1 MINRRFKANR
11 PKIVGSTDMI
21 PYWQV
26 IEQIISESDII
37 LEVLDARMPELSRND
52 ELEKLVKRKNKEL
65 IFILNKSDLVS
76 ENMLRKMFNKLK
88 KEAGVFSVSTK
99 ERMGTRRLR
108 EYLIRISKNQ
118 NIRIGVLGYPNTGK
132 SSIINSLVL
141 RKKAPVSSKAGTTHG
156 IQWVKSSNLEV
167 MDSPGVIP
175 IGKNDEMRLSL
186 IGSKNPEKI
195 KNLELVAY
203 KIIDLLPNKNR
214 ILEYYEIK
222 EKAEDNEEIIRLI
235 GVKKGFIKKH
245 GEIEENRVAIQII
258 RDWQRGNLRL

>member
-1 MINRRFKANR
+1 MN
-11 PKIVGSTDMI
+11 
-21 PYWQV
+21 
-26 IEQIISESDII
+26 
-37 LEVLDARMPELSRND
+37 
-52 ELEKLVKRKNKEL
+52 
-65 IFILNKSDLVS
+65 
-76 ENMLRKMFNKLK
+76 
-88 KEAGVFSVSTK
+88 
-99 ERMGTRRLR
+99 RLR
-108 EYLIRISKNQ
+108 GYILALSKKYE
-118 NIRIGVLGYPNTGK
+118 NIKVGVLGYPNTGK
-132 SSIINSLVL
+132 SSVINSLV
-141 RKKAPVSSKAGTTHG
+141 RRNKSPVSSREGTTHG
-156 IQWVKSSNLEV
+156 PQWVAMKDNILII
-167 MDSPGVIP
+167 DSPGVIP

-222 EKAEDNEEIIRLI
+222 EKVEDNEEIIRLI